1 MLLKRGQTLFPEVF
15 TNGEHLVRQYGKVHK
30 MHISMA
36 IKELEELG
44 HLTKKC
50 ESEAKEDRRVEKKKA
65 REQNLRKKER
75 KLLKKERQ
83 RQYDYDDE
91 TFAFIARYTSNEF
104 TYGGTHEEMVE
115 INQRTREKSWLNFEE
130 CFNDIWGD
138 LGFWF
143 SKDYAEEMNRVGV
156 QSRDHSEV
164 SSENL
169 LTGASWQS
177 LLEEI
182 EQTK

>member
-1 MLLKRGQTLFPEVF
+1 MRGSIWFVS
-15 TNGEHLVRQYGKVHK
+15 GKVHK

-44 HLTKKC
+44 LLTKKC

-91 TFAFIARYTSNEF
+91 TFAFIAGYTSNGF
-104 TYGGTHEEMVE
+104 PYGGTHDEMVE
-115 INQRTREKSWLNFEE
+115 INPRTREKSWIDFEDFLNLVHLK
-130 CFNDIWGD
+130 N
-138 LGFWF
+138 
-143 SKDYAEEMNRVGV
+143 
-156 QSRDHSEV
+156 V
-164 SSENL
+164 SMIY
-169 LTGASWQS
+169 G
-177 LLEEI
+177 
-182 EQTK
+182 